1 MTQVDFKGC
10 SLAPAA
16 GDDTEPPAFRLSV
29 EPAGACSAL
38 LSSRLSPGA
47 FEEPESAPGV
57 FGAPKDAKAPDPR
70 PKADD
75 ALVDGEETPPP
86 ERGDIALK
94 GFDRPWEL
102 SGPRRFDVRGS
113 STLAPASLLSEPV
126 IDSDNLAELER
137 RQNKVSFQI
146 NWSSLK
152 WDQNCRSTHLA
163 RRVHKL
169 ALSIETVSET
179 AQKRNGHQGGRE
191 PNSRWRS
198 SQSERERERHNDQT
212 TSSIYRRDG
221 GVVGRE
227 ANERDADSRESR
239 YAK

>member
-1 MTQVDFKGC
+1 M
-10 SLAPAA
+10 
-16 GDDTEPPAFRLSV
+16 
-29 EPAGACSAL
+29 
-38 LSSRLSPGA
+38 SPGA

-137 RQNKVSFQI
+137 RQNKVSFQV

-152 WDQNCRSTHLA
+152 RDQNCRSTHLA

-179 AQKRNGHQGGRE
+179 AQKRSGHQGERTEQPLEELSIRE
-191 PNSRWRS
+191 K
-198 SQSERERERHNDQT
+198 DT
-212 TSSIYRRDG
+212 TIRRDG
-221 GVVGRE
+221 GVKMRLVGT
-227 ANERDADSRESR
+227 
-239 YAK
+239 